1 MYYICVAYMEPNLVS
16 LLAAQFLACFAQH
29 RPGKIVIIV
38 IVMHYNIITRSA
50 SLTIF
55 YNLYSWMAHEILIEL
70 FSPGDVLSR
79 FCFFFRVSFQNFF
92 KESAQVEAKSQW
104 LQLEDFSPEWF
115 FGCLLKSFQ
124 KKKCSF
130 WWQKVD
136 FARQS
141 FLPFKLLI
149 SPIKLKSCN
158 LLGSFA
164 FPPSFAK
171 HSFGLLGDWFQNT

>member
-1 MYYICVAYMEPNLVS
+1 
-16 LLAAQFLACFAQH
+16 
-29 RPGKIVIIV
+29 
-38 IVMHYNIITRSA
+38 MHYNIITRSS

-79 FCFFFRVSFQNFF
+79 FCSFFRVSFQNFL
-92 KESAQVEAKSQW
+92 KEFAQVQAKSQW

-149 SPIKLKSCN
+149 SPNWSHAIYWGPLPFLLLLRSILLDCWVPKYITSRDTKVESSQLSWESRLCFCKS
-158 LLGSFA
+158 
-164 FPPSFAK
+164 
-171 HSFGLLGDWFQNT
+171 Q